1 MIKVLHIGK
10 YYPPFFGGIEKVNF
24 DLVENLNNSEIK
36 TDVLC
41 FDHQKGKTAVEEKS
55 GYKIFRCSTLLTL
68 ISTPISIS
76 IFKTL
81 KSIYKEYDI
90 VHIHLPNPV
99 AAVAYQFLNYKGKI
113 VLHWHMDIFKKKF
126 VKFFY
131 NPFQKH
137 LLKKADN
144 IIVTSPIYLETSEN
158 LKDYR
163 EKCRVIPIGINNSY
177 LTENLEFRKELE
189 EKYHGK
195 TVVFAMGRLVYYKG
209 FEYLIDAAQQLNKN
223 TVVLIGGTGVLKGKL
238 EKRIREKKVQNKVK
252 LLGKIPQED
261 LKEYYNRADL
271 FCLPS
276 VERTEAFGIVL
287 IEALSMGLP
296 LVSTNIGTG
305 TSWINQHNQTG
316 FVVPPKNAHE
326 LAKAI
331 NEIGKDPILKRKF
344 AEKSKQRFQAKFTLE
359 QMLDK
364 MKNLYKF

>member
-24 DLVENLNNSEIK
+24 DLVENLNTSEIK

-41 FDHQKGKTAVEEKS
+41 FNHQKGKTVVEEKS

-68 ISTPISIS
+68 FSTPISLS
-76 IFKTL
+76 IFKIL
-81 KSIYKEYDI
+81 KSIHQQYDI
-90 VHIHLPNPV
+90 IHIHLPNPV
-99 AAVAYQFLNYKGKI
+99 AAVALQFLDYKGKI
-113 VLHWHMDIFKKKF
+113 VLHWHMDIFKQKF

-144 IIVTSPIYLETSEN
+144 IIVTSPIYLETSMD
-158 LKDYR
+158 LKNYR

-177 LTENLEFRKELE
+177 LTENLGFRKELE
-189 EKYHGK
+189 EKYRGK
-195 TVVFAMGRLVYYKG
+195 TVVFAMGRLIYYKG
-209 FEYLIDAAQQLNKN
+209 FEYLIDAAQQLDKN
-223 TVVLIGGTGVLKGKL
+223 TIVLIGGTGILKGKL
-238 EKRIREKKVQNKVK
+238 KKRIQEKKVQDKVK
-252 LLGKIPQED
+252 LLGKIPQEN

-287 IEALSMGLP
+287 IEAMSMGLP

-305 TSWINQHNQTG
+305 TSWINQQGQTG
-316 FVVPPKNAHE
+316 FVVPPKNANA
-326 LAKAI
+326 LAQAI
-331 NEIGKDPILKRKF
+331 KKIAKNSDLKEKF
-344 AEKSKQRFQAKFTLE
+344 SKNARLRFQEKFRLE
-359 QMLDK
+359 QMIGK
-364 MKNLYKF
+364 VIEIYKS